1 MPGSTA
7 VVGSNAARA
16 APSVASRASCFS
28 RSRAHLSSSF
38 SAFRAS
44 LSRSLASSCSLAS
57 RASSSSTT
65 PYFLALAPLGVRLG
79 LVSPRDSR
87 ALRLLCL
94 LYSRL
99 PSLLGNPLGD
109 SLIVDLLLC
118 RALAGCLH

>member
-1 MPGSTA
+1 MPGETA

-44 LSRSLASSCSLAS
+44 LSRSLAFSCSLAS

-79 LVSPRDSR
+79 LVCPRDSR
-87 ALRLLCL
+87 AFRLLCL

-109 SLIVDLLLC
+109 RLIVDLLLC
-118 RALAGCLH
+118 RALAGCVH